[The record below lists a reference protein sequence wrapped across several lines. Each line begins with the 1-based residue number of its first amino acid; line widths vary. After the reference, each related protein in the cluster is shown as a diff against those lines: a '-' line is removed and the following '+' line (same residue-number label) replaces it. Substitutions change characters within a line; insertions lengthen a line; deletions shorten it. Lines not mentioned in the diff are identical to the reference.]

1 MKQVKPAI
9 LIFFILITS
18 LTSLS
23 AKADLFP
30 KKYEEGVSYQVII
43 PEQPTSNKEKI
54 EVVGLFW
61 YGCSHCHRFEPYIE
75 RWLES
80 KSDHIEYVR
89 FPAIFRPDWAIHAR
103 AFYAAEALD
112 VVDDIHLPLFTAI
125 HAHKRKLNTQ
135 AALADFFEEN
145 GVDKKSFNKAFRSFG
160 VEAKVRQSKEMG
172 RRYGLTG
179 TPGIVINGKY
189 RVDGNI
195 CKCGFSEMLKI
206 TDFLA
211 NKEKENRS

>member
-1 MKQVKPAI
+1 MKHIKSAI
-9 LIFFILITS
+9 LTFFILAIPTINF
-18 LTSLS
+18 S
-23 AKADLFP
+23 AKADLLP
-30 KKYEEGVSYQVII
+30 NKYEEGVSYQVII

-54 EVVGLFW
+54 EVVSLFW
-61 YGCSHCHRFEPYIE
+61 YGCPHCHRFEPHID

-80 KSDHIEYVR
+80 KPDHLDYVR
-89 FPAIFRPDWAIHAR
+89 LPAIFKPNWAIHAR
-103 AFYAAEALD
+103 AFYTAEALD
-112 VVDDIHLPLFTAI
+112 VTEDIHLPLFTAI

-135 AALADFFEEN
+135 AALAEFFEEN
-145 GVDKKSFNKAFRSFG
+145 GVNKKSFNKAFRSFG

-179 TPGIVINGKY
+179 TPGLIINGKY

-206 TDFLA
+206 TDFLV
-211 NKEKENRS
+211 NKENDNRS

>member
-1 MKQVKPAI
+1 MKQIKLTI
-9 LIFFILITS
+9 LPLFILIVS
-18 LTSLS
+18 VISFS
-23 AKADLFP
+23 AKADLLTDE
-30 KKYEEGVSYQVII
+30 YQEGVSYQVII
-43 PEQPTSNKEKI
+43 PEQPTSSKEKI
-54 EVVGLFW
+54 EIVGLFW
-61 YGCSHCHRFEPYIE
+61 YGCPHCHRFEPHIE

-80 KSDHIEYVR
+80 KADYIEYVR
-89 FPAIFRPDWAIHAR
+89 LPAIFRPDWAIHSR
-103 AFYAAEALD
+103 AFYVAEALD
-112 VVDDIHLPLFTAI
+112 VVEDIHLPLFTAI

-135 AALADFFEEN
+135 AALAEFFEEN
-145 GVDKKSFNKAFRSFG
+145 GVDKKLFNKAFRSFG
-160 VEAKVRQSKEMG
+160 VEAKVRQSREMG

-211 NKEKENRS
+211 NKENENRS